1 MVCKYR
7 IHFNPCS
14 WHIIS
19 FKWHNLIKLGVTLI
33 KVQTADDIYPLL
45 PHCVGVFFESEAWI
59 WWNWINKMPLYW
71 LFFICRGVNLL
82 KYFWKTIFLFEMAIF
97 KNQIKVIPRSSYGA
111 IYKAVT
117 FYYLLN
123 TLFLQSK
130 WPKWPQEMTKSQQ
143 SWHQVPGV
151 SKAFILQRTVREWM
165 GLIIL

>member
-71 LFFICRGVNLL
+71 LFSICRGVNLL
-82 KYFWKTIFLFEMAIF
+82 KYFWKTIF
-97 KNQIKVIPRSSYGA
+97 
-111 IYKAVT
+111 
-117 FYYLLN
+117 YL
-123 TLFLQSK
+123 K
-130 WPKWPQEMTKSQQ
+130 WPFSKIKSRSYREAVMVLFTKQLHFIIYSIHFSFNQNDRNDHKKWPNLSNLDTKCPVFQK
-143 SWHQVPGV
+143 HL
-151 SKAFILQRTVREWM
+151 FYREPSVNEWDW
-165 GLIIL
+165 